1 MEYLCRNIEINNNS
15 SIIGERDQ
23 VLQIILKKNDSVILK
38 KQNLQY
44 MSSETLEE
52 TLFSKKKSSNE
63 EKIIKLGKRINDN
76 NLVKL
81 KNVNNNFE
89 YLGVFQGG

>member
-38 KQNLQY
+38 KQNVQY
-44 MSSETLEE
+44 MSNETLEE
-52 TLFSKKKSSNE
+52 SLFSKKKSSNE

-76 NLVKL
+76 NLIKL
-81 KNVNNNFE
+81 KNVNNKFE

>member
-1 MEYLCRNIEINNNS
+1 MGNLCRNIEINNYS
-15 SIIGERDQ
+15 SIIERDQ
-23 VLQIILKKNDSVILK
+23 VLQIILKRNDSVILK
-38 KQNLQY
+38 KQNIQY

-52 TLFSKKKSSNE
+52 SLYSKKKSSNE
-63 EKIIKLGKRINDN
+63 EKIIKSGKRINDN
-76 NLVKL
+76 NLIKL

>member
-1 MEYLCRNIEINNNS
+1 
-15 SIIGERDQ
+15 
-23 VLQIILKKNDSVILK
+23 
-38 KQNLQY
+38 
-44 MSSETLEE
+44 MSSERLEE
-52 TLFSKKKSSNE
+52 SLFSKKKSSNE

-76 NLVKL
+76 NLIKL

>member
-1 MEYLCRNIEINNNS
+1 MEYLCRNIEINNNT

-23 VLQIILKKNDSVILK
+23 TLQVILKKNDSIVLK

-44 MSSETLEE
+44 MSSEALEE
-52 TLFSKKKSSNE
+52 TLFSKKKSTNE
-63 EKIIKLGKRINDN
+63 EKIVKLGKRINDN

-81 KNVNNNFE
+81 KNINSNFE
-89 YLGVFQGG
+89 YIGLFQGG